1 MGVVIGN
8 AITKLAPVA
17 ADKFSMWDSVTG
29 LLRGISWANILTTIL
44 GTINSWTKAQIGTP
58 VALTVVTNAVAVDLS
73 LANNFSLALQATT
86 SQVLSTP
93 TNAVAGQAG
102 QIAISQN
109 AVPSALTYGANWIPV
124 DGVTPAVSTTP
135 GAQNLLTYYVVDPTH
150 IWFYLNK
157 NGVA

>member
-73 LANNFSLALQATT
+73 LAT